1 MLTTIATFNH
11 TYRYAI
17 YLLSTIV
24 FNMFT
29 DTVQDHIVTYIH
41 HFFILYLCLEGHVIV
56 LLLLMCDSY
65 CIFKDYR
72 YFAFVY
78 ITVQSWWLF
87 NYS

>member
-29 DTVQDHIVTYIH
+29 DTVQDHIVTYIPQL
-41 HFFILYLCLEGHVIV
+41 FYSVFV
-56 LLLLMCDSY
+56 LGGTRDST
-65 CIFKDYR
+65 
-72 YFAFVY
+72 ATLNV
-78 ITVQSWWLF
+78 
-87 NYS
+87 